1 MDDDEPNVRVTVKV
15 GKHVFNI
22 PCGRG
27 EQNMKWLA
35 CVVAQRFRLMS
46 KSNGRARQREA
57 KKTPQGFF
65 VPAFVTTV
73 RATAPSPSA
82 AITTAQT

>member
-1 MDDDEPNVRVTVKV
+1 MDDEEPNVRVTVKV

-57 KKTPQGFF
+57 KKSPQGYF

-73 RATAPSPSA
+73 SAHTGHPTAAHSRV
-82 AITTAQT
+82 